1 MIHLL
6 DIYYILCIL
15 VNILVIFIINN
26 KIHFKLNKYIDLL
39 FYILLL
45 ALHEIDIKLA
55 FLLSYVYLMI
65 KLKKNEN

>member
-65 KLKKNEN
+65 KLKENEN